1 MAKRVI
7 LLGASGSI
15 GQNTLEVLRKYPEH
29 LQLAGVSCHRNI
41 AFLKKLKKE
50 FPLAVTALSSQGN
63 GLDFSFYGESGLV
76 EMIRSTKADIVLN
89 AVAGSPG
96 LILSWETLEAGM
108 DLALANKESI
118 VMAGSLIV
126 NKAREKGLRLL
137 PVDSE
142 HSALFHLLQLPARPK
157 ELILTASG
165 GAFRDKDLAYMKKA
179 KPEDALRHPNWD
191 MGKKITIDSAT
202 MANKG
207 LEVIEAHYLFG
218 FAPENIKVVIHKES
232 LIHSLTRSI
241 DNALYAHIS
250 KPDMKLPIQSA
261 LFYPD
266 EKPVDSIFIEPW
278 DLSLTF
284 EKPDNNLF
292 PMLPLAYSALKQGQS
307 HCIAYNA
314 ANELAV
320 KAFLDGKISFL
331 QIADIC
337 EKLIENWVHQDIHS
351 IKDVLDLNKRAFQ
364 EAQQILEHF
373 KCQF

>member
-1 MAKRVI
+1 MAKKVI

-15 GQNTLEVLRKYPEH
+15 GQNTLEVIRSNPED
-29 LQLAGVSCHRNI
+29 LELAAVSCHRNKE
-41 AFLKKLKKE
+41 FLKNIQKE
-50 FPLAVTALSSQGN
+50 FPNAKTALSSQNKGN
-63 GLDFSFYGESGLV
+63 DFYFYGQQGLQ
-76 EMIRSTKADIVLN
+76 EMIRTTKANIVLN
-89 AVAGSPG
+89 AIAGSPG

-126 NKAREKGLRLL
+126 NKAKDKGLKLL

-142 HSALFHLLQLPARPK
+142 HSALFHLLQNPQETK
-157 ELILTASG
+157 EIILTASG
-165 GAFRDKDLAYMKKA
+165 GAFRNKSLEFMERAT
-179 KPEDALRHPNWD
+179 PEDALKHPNWN

-232 LIHSLTRSI
+232 LIHSLTRTM

-250 KPDMKLPIQSA
+250 KPDMKLPIQNA
-261 LFYPD
+261 LLHPF
-266 EKPVDSIFIEPW
+266 EKPVNSVFIEPW

-284 EKPDNNLF
+284 EKTDNNLF
-292 PMLPLAYSALKQGQS
+292 PMLPLAYYALKQGQS

-314 ANELAV
+314 SNELAV
-320 KAFLDGKISFL
+320 NAFLDGEISFL
-331 QIADIC
+331 QISELCRDVLKHWVA
-337 EKLIENWVHQDIHS
+337 ENVGS
-351 IKDVLDLNKRAFQ
+351 IKDVLDLNKKAFILSRK
-364 EAQQILEHF
+364 ILE
-373 KCQF
+373 QF